1 VSRARNLR
9 AGTSVAAVAL
19 VFALVAG
26 VNYLSARHWVRGDW
40 TKTKIYSLSQ
50 TTRKV
55 VEGLTRPVQV
65 TVFMTRNSRLYRPV
79 SELLNGYRTA
89 SPKIEI
95 EFLDPERNPMR
106 AQQLLKEFAIRQNT
120 VVFRSGDRKKYVEE
134 DKLADFDYTGVQ
146 QGAVPQVKAFKG
158 EEAFT
163 SAILDV
169 TEKTVSK
176 IYFSTGHGEP
186 GLDSQERGQGFGQW
200 KQLLERA
207 NLSVAAWSSLGKDN
221 IPADASA
228 VVVAGPKAAFLAPE
242 AGALQKYA
250 AGGGRIFL
258 MLDPV
263 LPEPGAPPADL
274 GLGGFLTTYGIKLGN
289 DIVIDPS
296 NAVPMV
302 GPETLIA
309 NDYGPHPIVRS
320 LSEEGLPVVFPLARS
335 VSKPEKAP
343 EGYLESLLVQT
354 SKDGWGETS
363 LANLEAVKK
372 DKEDTPGPVS
382 IAIAVE
388 SAKNDKDRSKAADEA
403 AARDKDKDKEKDAK
417 APEKPFRLVVVGNS
431 RFAANGTIGNAGNAN
446 FALNAINWLA
456 GQERLVGIA
465 PKTPEQASLALT
477 RAQVNRI
484 GLFVIAGLPLIASV
498 LGVWVWYRRRD

>member
-1 VSRARNLR
+1 MSRLRTVR
-9 AGTSVAAVAL
+9 AGTSAAGILLLA
-19 VFALVAG
+19 ALVAG
-26 VNYLSARHWVRGDW
+26 VNYLGARHWVRGDW
-40 TKTKIYSLSQ
+40 TKTRLYSLSQ

-55 VEGLTRPVQV
+55 LAGLTKPVQV
-65 TVFMTRNSRLYRPV
+65 TVFMTRNSRLYMPV
-79 SELLNGYRTA
+79 SELMNRYRTA
-89 SPKIEI
+89 SPKIEV
-95 EFLDPERNPMR
+95 EVLDPERNPMR
-106 AQQLLKEFAIRQNT
+106 AQELLKQFAIRQNT

-134 DKLADFDYTGVQ
+134 DKIADFDYTGVQ
-146 QGAVPQVKAFKG
+146 QGAVPQIKSFKG

-186 GLDSQERGQGFGQW
+186 KLDSQERGQGFGQL
-200 KQLLERA
+200 KQILERA
-207 NLSVAAWSSLGKDN
+207 NLSVATWSSLGKDTL
-221 IPADASA
+221 PADASA
-228 VVVAGPKAAFLAPE
+228 IVVAGPKAAFLPPE
-242 AGALQKYA
+242 VGALQKYA
-250 AGGGRIFL
+250 DGGGRILL

-263 LPEPGAPPADL
+263 LPEAGAPPADL
-274 GLGGFLTTYGIKLGN
+274 GFGGFLSTYGIKLGN
-289 DIVIDPS
+289 DIVIDPA

-302 GPETLIA
+302 GPETVIA
-309 NDYGPHPIVRS
+309 NDYGLHPIVRS

-335 VSKPEKAP
+335 VSKPENPPA
-343 EGYLESLLVQT
+343 GYLEMMLVDT

-363 LANLEAVKK
+363 LARLEAVKK

-382 IAIAVE
+382 IAVSVE
-388 SAKNDKDRSKAADEA
+388 SVAKEAGKKDAEK
-403 AARDKDKDKEKDAK
+403 KDKDANVP
-417 APEKPFRLVVVGNS
+417 APPKPFRLVVVGNS

-446 FALNAINWLA
+446 FALNAISWLA

-484 GLFVIAGLPLIASV
+484 GLFAIVGMPVFAIL

>member
-1 VSRARNLR
+1 MSRARNLR
-9 AGTSVAAVAL
+9 AGTSAAAIAL

-55 VEGLTRPVQV
+55 VAGLTKPVQV
-65 TVFMTRNSRLYRPV
+65 TVFMTRNSRLHMPV
-79 SELLNGYRTA
+79 SEVLNRYRTA
-89 SPKIEI
+89 SPKIEV

-106 AQQLLKEFAIRQNT
+106 AQELLKQFGIRQNT

-134 DKLADFDYTGVQ
+134 DKIADFDYTGMQ
-146 QGAVPQVKAFKG
+146 QGAVPQIKTFKG

-186 GLDSQERGQGFGQW
+186 KLDSQERGQGFGQL

-207 NLSVAAWSSLGKDN
+207 NLSVAPWSSLGKDTL
-221 IPADASA
+221 PADASTI
-228 VVVAGPKAAFLAPE
+228 VVAGPKAVFLPPE
-242 AGALQKYA
+242 LGALQKYA
-250 AGGGRIFL
+250 EGGGRILL

-274 GLGGFLTTYGIKLGN
+274 GFGGFLSTYGLKLGN
-289 DIVIDPS
+289 DIVIDPT

-302 GPETLIA
+302 GPETVIA
-309 NDYGPHPIVRS
+309 NDYGLHQIVRS

-335 VSKPEKAP
+335 VTRLEKVP
-343 EGYLESLLVQT
+343 EGYLESMLVDT

-363 LANLEAVKK
+363 LTKLESVKK
-372 DKEDTPGPVS
+372 DPEDTPGPVS
-382 IAIAVE
+382 IAVSVE
-388 SAKNDKDRSKAADEA
+388 SVAKDAGKKDDEK
-403 AARDKDKDKEKDAK
+403 KDKDPK
-417 APEKPFRLVVVGNS
+417 APAPPRPFRLVVVGNS
-431 RFAANGTIGNAGNAN
+431 RFAANGTIGNGGNTN
-446 FALNAINWLA
+446 FALNAISWLA

-477 RAQVNRI
+477 RPQVNQI
-484 GLFVIAGLPLIASV
+484 GLFAVVGMPVFAIL

>member
-1 VSRARNLR
+1 VSRIRTVR
-9 AGTSVAAVAL
+9 AGTSAAGIL
-19 VFALVAG
+19 LLLALVAG
-26 VNYLSARHWVRGDW
+26 ANYLGARHWVRGDW
-40 TKTKIYSLSQ
+40 TKTRLYSLSE

-55 VEGLTRPVQV
+55 AAGLTKPVQV
-65 TVFMTRNSRLYRPV
+65 TVFMTRNSRLYMPV
-79 SELLNGYRTA
+79 SELLNRYRTA
-89 SPKIEI
+89 SSKIEV

-106 AQQLLKEFAIRQNT
+106 AQTLVKQFGIRQNT

-134 DKLADFDYTGVQ
+134 DKVADFDYSGMQ
-146 QGAVPQVKAFKG
+146 QGAVSQIKTFKG

-176 IYFSTGHGEP
+176 IYFSTGHGE
-186 GLDSQERGQGFGQW
+186 GKLDSQERGQGFGQL

-207 NLSVAAWSSLGKDN
+207 NLSVVPWSSLGKDTL
-221 IPADASA
+221 PGDASA
-228 VVVAGPKAAFLAPE
+228 IVVAGPKAAFLPPE
-242 AGALQKYA
+242 VGALQKYA
-250 AGGGRIFL
+250 EGGGRILL

-263 LPEPGAPPADL
+263 LPEAGAPPADL
-274 GLGGFLTTYGIKLGN
+274 GFGGFLSTYGIRLGN
-289 DIVIDPS
+289 DIVIDPA

-302 GPETLIA
+302 GPETVIA
-309 NDYGPHPIVRS
+309 NDYGLHQIVRS

-335 VSKPEKAP
+335 VTKPEKVP
-343 EGYLESLLVQT
+343 EGCLELMLVDT

-363 LANLEAVKK
+363 LTKLESVKK
-372 DKEDTPGPVS
+372 DPEDTPGPVS
-382 IAIAVE
+382 LAVSVE
-388 SAKNDKDRSKAADEA
+388 SVAKDAGKKNDEK
-403 AARDKDKDKEKDAK
+403 KDKDPK
-417 APEKPFRLVVVGNS
+417 APAPPKAFRLVVVGNS
-431 RFAANGTIGNAGNAN
+431 RFAANGTIGNGGNAN

-477 RAQVNRI
+477 RPQVNRI
-484 GLFVIAGLPLIASV
+484 GLFAIVGMPVFAIV

>member
-1 VSRARNLR
+1 MSRARNLR
-9 AGTSVAAVAL
+9 AGTSAAAIAL

-26 VNYLSARHWVRGDW
+26 ANYLSARHWVRGDW

-55 VEGLTRPVQV
+55 VAGLARPVQV

-79 SELLNGYRTA
+79 SELLNGYRAA
-89 SPKIEI
+89 SPKIEV
-95 EFLDPERNPMR
+95 EVLDPERNPMR
-106 AQQLLKEFAIRQNT
+106 AQELLKQFAIRQNT

-134 DKLADFDYTGVQ
+134 DKIADFDYSGLQ
-146 QGAVPQVKAFKG
+146 QGAAPQIKSFKG

-186 GLDSQERGQGFGQW
+186 KLDSQERGQGFGQL

-207 NLSVAAWSSLGKDN
+207 NLSVAPWSSLGKDTL
-221 IPADASA
+221 PVDASA
-228 VVVAGPKAAFLAPE
+228 IVVAGPKAAFLPPE
-242 AGALQKYA
+242 VGALQKYA
-250 AGGGRIFL
+250 DGGGRILL

-263 LPEPGAPPADL
+263 LPEASAPPADL
-274 GLGGFLTTYGIKLGN
+274 GFGEFLSTYGIKLGN
-289 DIVIDPS
+289 DIVIDPA

-302 GPETLIA
+302 GPETVIA
-309 NDYGPHPIVRS
+309 NDYGIHPIVRS

-335 VSKPEKAP
+335 VSKPENPPA
-343 EGYLESLLVQT
+343 GYVEMMLVDT

-363 LANLEAVKK
+363 LARLEAVKK

-382 IAIAVE
+382 IAVAVE
-388 SAKNDKDRSKAADEA
+388 SVAKDAGKKDAEK
-403 AARDKDKDKEKDAK
+403 KDKDAN
-417 APEKPFRLVVVGNS
+417 APAPPRPFRLVAVGNS

-446 FALNAINWLA
+446 FALNAISWLA

-484 GLFVIAGLPLIASV
+484 GLFAIVGMPVFAIV

>member
-1 VSRARNLR
+1 MSNRARGVR
-9 AGTSVAAVAL
+9 AGTSAAAIAL
-19 VFALVAG
+19 VFALVVGA
-26 VNYLSARHWVRGDW
+26 NYLSARHWLRGDW

-55 VEGLTRPVQV
+55 VAGLSKPVQV

-89 SPKIEI
+89 SPKIEV

-106 AQQLLKEFAIRQNT
+106 AQELVKQFAIRQNT
-120 VVFRSGDRKKYVEE
+120 VVFKSGDKKKYVEE
-134 DKLADFDYTGVQ
+134 DKIADFDYTGVQ
-146 QGAVPQVKAFKG
+146 QGAVPTVKSFKG

-169 TEKTVSK
+169 TEKSVSK

-186 GLDSQERGQGFGQW
+186 KLDGKERGQGFGEL

-207 NLSVAAWSSLGKDN
+207 NLAVAPWSSLGKDAL
-221 IPADASA
+221 PADAA
-228 VVVAGPKAAFLAPE
+228 VIVVAGPRGAFLPPE
-242 AGALQKYA
+242 IGALQKYA
-250 AGGGRIFL
+250 EGGGRILL

-274 GLGGFLTTYGIKLGN
+274 GFGGFLSTYALKLGN
-289 DIVIDPS
+289 DIVIDPA

-302 GPETLIA
+302 GPETVIA
-309 NDYGPHPIVRS
+309 NDFGLHTIVRS
-320 LSEEGLPVVFPLARS
+320 LQESGLPVVFPLARS
-335 VSKPEKAP
+335 VTKPEKVP
-343 EGYLESLLVQT
+343 EGYLELMLVDT
-354 SKDGWGETS
+354 SKDGWGETA
-363 LANLEAVKK
+363 LTRLETVKK
-372 DKEDTPGPVS
+372 DPEDTPGPVS
-382 IAIAVE
+382 LAVSVE
-388 SAKNDKDRSKAADEA
+388 SVP
-403 AARDKDKDKEKDAK
+403 KDAGKKDDEKKDPK
-417 APEKPFRLVVVGNS
+417 APAPPKTFRLVVIGNS
-431 RFAANGTIGNAGNAN
+431 RFASNGTIGNAGNAN
-446 FALNAINWLA
+446 LALNTINWLA

-477 RAQVNRI
+477 KAQVNRI
-484 GLFVIAGLPLIASV
+484 GLFAIVGMPLFAII

>member
-1 VSRARNLR
+1 MNRARGLR
-9 AGTSVAAVAL
+9 AGTSAAAVAL
-19 VFALVAG
+19 VFALVALA
-26 VNYLSARHWVRGDW
+26 NYLAGRHWVRGDW

-55 VEGLTRPVQV
+55 VAGLTKPVSV
-65 TVFMTRNSRLYRPV
+65 TVFMTRASPLYRPV
-79 SELLNGYRTA
+79 AELLNGYRTA
-89 SPKIEI
+89 SSKVEV

-106 AQQLLKEFAIRQNT
+106 AQELVKQFGIRQNT

-134 DKLADFDYTGVQ
+134 EKLADYDYSGAQTG
-146 QGAVPQVKAFKG
+146 AAPQLKAFKG

-163 SAILDV
+163 SALLEV

-176 IYFSTGHGEP
+176 IYFSSGHGEP
-186 GLDSQERGQGFGQW
+186 KLDSQERGEGFGQL
-200 KQLLERA
+200 KQLLERS
-207 NLSVAAWSSLGKDN
+207 NLSVAAWDSLGRDTL
-221 IPADASA
+221 PADAT
-228 VVVAGPKAAFLAPE
+228 VIVVAGPKAAFLPPE
-242 AGALQKYA
+242 AGALQKFA
-250 AGGGRIFL
+250 QAGGRILL

-263 LPEPGAPPADL
+263 LPSPGAPPADL
-274 GLGGFLTTYGIKLGN
+274 GFAELLSAYGLKLGN
-289 DIVIDPS
+289 DIVIDPA

-309 NDYGPHPIVRS
+309 NDYGPHAIVRS
-320 LSEEGLPVVFPLARS
+320 LSEEALPVVFPLARS
-335 VSKPEKAP
+335 VTKPDKAP
-343 EGYLESLLVQT
+343 DGYVATMLVDT
-354 SKDGWGETS
+354 SRDGWGETS
-363 LANLEAVKK
+363 LAHLEAVKK

-382 IAIAVE
+382 IAVAVE
-388 SAKNDKDRSKAADEA
+388 SAKD
-403 AARDKDKDKEKDAK
+403 DKDKLGATTADKDKSPK
-417 APEKPFRLVVVGNS
+417 APARPFRLVAVGNS
-431 RFAANGTIGNAGNAN
+431 RFAVNGTISNGGNAN

-484 GLFVIAGLPLIASV
+484 GLFVVAGMPLFAIV

>member
-1 VSRARNLR
+1 V
-9 AGTSVAAVAL
+9 
-19 VFALVAG
+19 VAG
-26 VNYLSARHWVRGDW
+26 L
-40 TKTKIYSLSQ
+40 TK
-50 TTRKV
+50 
-55 VEGLTRPVQV
+55 PVQV
-65 TVFMTRNSRLYRPV
+65 TVFMTRNSRLYMPI
-79 SELLNGYRTA
+79 SELLNRYRTA
-89 SPKIEI
+89 SAKIEV

-106 AQQLLKEFAIRQNT
+106 AQALVKQFGIRQNT
-120 VVFRSGDRKKYVEE
+120 VVFRSEDRKKYVEE
-134 DKLADFDYTGVQ
+134 DKIADFDYAGVQ
-146 QGAVPQVKAFKG
+146 QGAVPQIKTFKG

-186 GLDSQERGQGFGQW
+186 KLDSQERGQGFGQL

-207 NLSVAAWSSLGKDN
+207 NLGVADWSSLGKDTL
-221 IPADASA
+221 PADASTI
-228 VVVAGPKAAFLAPE
+228 VVAGPKVAFLPPE
-242 AGALQKYA
+242 VGALQKYA
-250 AGGGRIFL
+250 EGGGRILL

-274 GLGGFLTTYGIKLGN
+274 GFGRFLSTYGLKLGN
-289 DIVIDPS
+289 DIVIDPA

-302 GPETLIA
+302 GPETVIA
-309 NDYGPHPIVRS
+309 NDYGTHQIVRP

-335 VSKPEKAP
+335 VTKPEKVP
-343 EGYLESLLVQT
+343 EGYLELMLVDT

-363 LANLEAVKK
+363 LTKLESVKK
-372 DKEDTPGPVS
+372 DPEDTPGPVS
-382 IAIAVE
+382 LAVSVE
-388 SAKNDKDRSKAADEA
+388 SVPKD
-403 AARDKDKDKEKDAK
+403 ARKKDAEKGEKKDKDAG
-417 APEKPFRLVVVGNS
+417 APAPPKPFRLVVVGNS
-431 RFAANGTIGNAGNAN
+431 RFAANGAISNGGNAN

-477 RAQVNRI
+477 RSQVNRI
-484 GLFVIAGLPLIASV
+484 GLFAIVGMPVFAIL

>member
-1 VSRARNLR
+1 MSRLRTVR
-9 AGTSVAAVAL
+9 AGTSAAGILLLA
-19 VFALVAG
+19 ALVAG
-26 VNYLSARHWVRGDW
+26 VNYLGARHWVRGDW
-40 TKTKIYSLSQ
+40 TKTRLYSLSQ

-55 VEGLTRPVQV
+55 LAGLTKPVQV
-65 TVFMTRNSRLYRPV
+65 TVFMTRNSRLYMPV
-79 SELLNGYRTA
+79 SELMNRYRTA
-89 SPKIEI
+89 SPKIEV
-95 EFLDPERNPMR
+95 EVLDPERNPMR
-106 AQQLLKEFAIRQNT
+106 AQELLKQFAIRQNT

-134 DKLADFDYTGVQ
+134 DKIADFDYTGVQ
-146 QGAVPQVKAFKG
+146 QGAVPQIKSFKG

-186 GLDSQERGQGFGQW
+186 KLDSQERGQGFGQL
-200 KQLLERA
+200 KQILERA
-207 NLSVAAWSSLGKDN
+207 NLSVATWSSLGKDTL
-221 IPADASA
+221 PADASA
-228 VVVAGPKAAFLAPE
+228 IVVAGPKAAFLPPE
-242 AGALQKYA
+242 VGALQKYA
-250 AGGGRIFL
+250 DGGGRILL

-263 LPEPGAPPADL
+263 LPEAGAPPADL
-274 GLGGFLTTYGIKLGN
+274 GFGGFLSTYGIKLGN
-289 DIVIDPS
+289 DIVIDPA

-302 GPETLIA
+302 GPETVIA
-309 NDYGPHPIVRS
+309 NDYGLHPIVRS

-335 VSKPEKAP
+335 VSKPENPPA
-343 EGYLESLLVQT
+343 GYLEMMLVDT

-363 LANLEAVKK
+363 LARLEAVKK

-382 IAIAVE
+382 IAVSVE
-388 SAKNDKDRSKAADEA
+388 SVAKEAGKKDAEK
-403 AARDKDKDKEKDAK
+403 KDKDAN
-417 APEKPFRLVVVGNS
+417 APAPPKPFRLVVVGNS

-446 FALNAINWLA
+446 FALNAISWLA

-484 GLFVIAGLPLIASV
+484 GLFAIVGMPVFAIL

>member
-1 VSRARNLR
+1 MSRARNLR
-9 AGTSVAAVAL
+9 VGTSAAAIAL

-55 VEGLTRPVQV
+55 VAGLTRPVQV

-89 SPKIEI
+89 SPKIEV
-95 EFLDPERNPMR
+95 EVLDPERNPMR
-106 AQQLLKEFAIRQNT
+106 AQELLKQFAIRQNT

-134 DKLADFDYTGVQ
+134 DKIADFDYTGVQ
-146 QGAVPQVKAFKG
+146 QGAAPQIKSFKG

-186 GLDSQERGQGFGQW
+186 KLDSQERGQGFGQL

-207 NLSVAAWSSLGKDN
+207 NLSVATWSSLGKDTL
-221 IPADASA
+221 PADASA
-228 VVVAGPKAAFLAPE
+228 IVVAGPKAAFLPPE
-242 AGALQKYA
+242 FGALQKYA
-250 AGGGRIFL
+250 DGGGRILL

-263 LPEPGAPPADL
+263 LPEAGAPPADL
-274 GLGGFLTTYGIKLGN
+274 GFGGFLSTYGIKLGN
-289 DIVIDPS
+289 DIVIDPA

-302 GPETLIA
+302 GPETVIA
-309 NDYGPHPIVRS
+309 NDYGIHPIVRS

-335 VSKPEKAP
+335 VSKPENPPAGSV
-343 EGYLESLLVQT
+343 EMMLVDT

-363 LANLEAVKK
+363 LARLEAVKK

-382 IAIAVE
+382 IAVSVE
-388 SAKNDKDRSKAADEA
+388 SVAKDAGKKNAEK
-403 AARDKDKDKEKDAK
+403 KDKDAN
-417 APEKPFRLVVVGNS
+417 APAPPKPFRLVVVGNS

-446 FALNAINWLA
+446 FALNAISWLA

-484 GLFVIAGLPLIASV
+484 GLFAIVGMPVFAIV